1 MRNKLTLLL
10 MLLQFYAFTQN
21 CNTLENYDMASN
33 WTIESLNSTGNS
45 TTPTISIANG
55 TFNYEQTPDDWNVVR
70 AYRPLGYT
78 LCNSWQT
85 EFIFNPTGVNNDQLS
100 AGHIIF
106 TATAGSLAPL
116 RVVDQNTST
125 LVQTD
130 QDAIGVFFRS
140 NGTRF
145 NLEMV
150 PFLKN
155 GTDWITTNC
164 AIPLNGSQTIDSD
177 VSYRVRLERINKE
190 SGRLTVFK
198 LMAGEEELLGTCC
211 FNIPLDIEGLSVI
224 QHANATG
231 GHSTRIISGT
241 IDDLCIQNCFKRESC
256 CVDKEI
262 MGNSVICTES
272 GDDYNS
278 DIFSVTNNPDA
289 SYTWTLPQG
298 IVIKGQGTS
307 SISVLDWKGYTG
319 EVEVKVLIKC
329 GCDTTELS
337 MTVTILNDLTLYG
350 SFDLELG
357 TSGNLIAN
365 IKGTPRLLNGPTNVI
380 HWWNIYEA
388 SDSSQ
393 NNTTILNEQSGTIV
407 ALRDPV
413 TTPLAEFKTPD
424 TVGGRQD
431 LILDDPYIIVHRVNY
446 EGEPCRWVE
455 KRFKISLHQSPSK
468 ANEIELVII
477 SEDDST
483 IGEFNSGFTVYPNPS
498 TDYIELKL
506 LGSGTPEMITVYNMS
521 GKKEEVVVEEN
532 KVDISSLKKGV
543 YLVKIET
550 QKGSYTRQFIKE

>member
-55 TFNYEQTPDDWNVVR
+55 TFNYEQTPDDWNVIR

-85 EFIFNPTGVNNDQLS
+85 EFIFNPTGVNDDQLS

-145 NLEMV
+145 DLEMV

-164 AIPLNGSQTIDSD
+164 AIPLNGSQTIGSD

-211 FNIPLDIEGLSVI
+211 FNIPLDIEGLNVI

-319 EVEVKVLIKC
+319 EVEVKVLIEC

-350 SFDLELG
+350 SFDLN
-357 TSGNLIAN
+357 TSTSSSSVASCTA
-365 IKGTPRLLNGPTNVI
+365 TPHVTSPADVI
-380 HWWNIYEA
+380 HWWNVYEA
-388 SDSSQ
+388 ENCDPNDFS
-393 NNTTILNEQSGTIV
+393 ILNESTTGIV
-407 ALRDPV
+407 ALRSPQ
-413 TTPLAEFKTPD
+413 TTPTAQFNSPEQGWANLETGKCY
-424 TVGGRQD
+424 V
-431 LILDDPYIIVHRVNY
+431 IVHRVNY
-446 EGEPCRWVE
+446 ENEVCEWIER
-455 KRFKISLHQSPSK
+455 RALISVSTQRSGAPQIVL
-468 ANEIELVII
+468 I
-477 SEDDST
+477 SEETKKIENPSL
-483 IGEFNSGFTVYPNPS
+483 GFKVYPNPS
-498 TDYIELKL
+498 DSFIRLEQLGDEKTEKVQVFGINGIQKKVAIKGEQINISNLKQ
-506 LGSGTPEMITVYNMS
+506 
-521 GKKEEVVVEEN
+521 
-532 KVDISSLKKGV
+532 GV
-543 YLVKIET
+543 YLIKLHTNRGIYT
-550 QKGSYTRQFIKE
+550 QQFIKK

>member
-55 TFNYEQTPDDWNVVR
+55 TFNYEQTPDDWNVIR

-85 EFIFNPTGVNNDQLS
+85 EFIFNPTGVNDDRLS

-145 NLEMV
+145 DLEMI

-211 FNIPLDIEGLSVI
+211 FNIPLDIEGLNVI

-319 EVEVKVLIKC
+319 EVEVKVLIEC

-350 SFDLELG
+350 SFDLN
-357 TSGNLIAN
+357 TSTSSSSVASCTA
-365 IKGTPRLLNGPTNVI
+365 TPHVTSPADVI
-380 HWWNIYEA
+380 HWWNVYEA
-388 SDSSQ
+388 ENCDPNDFS
-393 NNTTILNEQSGTIV
+393 ILNESTTGIV
-407 ALRDPV
+407 ALRNPQ
-413 TTPLAEFKTPD
+413 TTPTAQFNSPEQGWANLETGKCY
-424 TVGGRQD
+424 V
-431 LILDDPYIIVHRVNY
+431 IVHRVNY
-446 EGEPCRWVE
+446 ENEVCEWIER
-455 KRFKISLHQSPSK
+455 RALISVSTQRSGAPQIVL
-468 ANEIELVII
+468 I
-477 SEDDST
+477 SEETKKIENPSL
-483 IGEFNSGFTVYPNPS
+483 GFKVYPNPS
-498 TDYIELKL
+498 DSFIRLEQLGDEKTEKVQVFGINGIQKKVAIKGEQINISNLKQ
-506 LGSGTPEMITVYNMS
+506 
-521 GKKEEVVVEEN
+521 
-532 KVDISSLKKGV
+532 GV
-543 YLVKIET
+543 YLIKLHTNRGIYT
-550 QKGSYTRQFIKE
+550 QQFIKK